1 MFLPYAALFAALA
14 PLLARHNSQTFLAR
28 TGSGFAAYLAATL
41 LEYLYI
47 RLVANPGLPHIS
59 WVGLARFGLVMG
71 SGVLMA
77 AAVAFLSDNSG
88 HRTTEP
94 AA

>member
-1 MFLPYAALFAALA
+1 MAANVDGWKRFDDPRFELMLRY
-14 PLLARHNSQTFLAR
+14 PDPTPDQ
-28 TGSGFAAYLAATL
+28 
-41 LEYLYI
+41 I
-47 RLVANPGLPHIS
+47 VNPGLPHIS
-59 WVGLARFGLVMG
+59 GVGLARFGLVMG

-77 AAVAFLSDNSG
+77 AVVAFLSDSSS